1 MSDRTPVALRVEGFC
16 GEMSGVRVAS
26 RVRTILVRA
35 AHDLEDEEGRHLDR
49 VGLCARE
56 HVSRLLGSDALDPKL
71 MRRQGESFGI
81 SEDRV
86 RVRARPGQQCFP
98 PARADV
104 LGNADETGG
113 GSTPRDLRAGRSD
126 SGGAGSSSDT
136 QECRLM
142 HLRHYRLLERHK
154 REIKALEQLQTELA
168 ATGLDASADL
178 MARLQPTSAKIG
190 VVKHQ
195 GHSAARTE
203 KAVRP

>member
-56 HVSRLLGSDALDPKL
+56 HVSRLL
-71 MRRQGESFGI
+71 E
-81 SEDRV
+81 
-86 RVRARPGQQCFP
+86 
-98 PARADV
+98 
-104 LGNADETGG
+104 
-113 GSTPRDLRAGRSD
+113 
-126 SGGAGSSSDT
+126 
-136 QECRLM
+136 
-142 HLRHYRLLERHK
+142 HHK

-178 MARLQPTSAKIG
+178 MARLAE
-190 VVKHQ
+190 
-195 GHSAARTE
+195 A
-203 KAVRP
+203 